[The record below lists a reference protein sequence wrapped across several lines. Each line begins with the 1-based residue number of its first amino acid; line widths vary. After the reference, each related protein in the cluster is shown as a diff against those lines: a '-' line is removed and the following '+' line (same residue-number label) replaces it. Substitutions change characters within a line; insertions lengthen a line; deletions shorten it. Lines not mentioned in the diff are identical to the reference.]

1 MRRRKDT
8 TEMTYE
14 EARTYIRERGKLG
27 SVLGLSTM
35 KRLMDNLGNP
45 QDDLPF
51 VHIAG
56 TNGKGSTAAVLSSVL
71 AESGYKVGCYNSPA
85 VFDAREQIRINGRW
99 ISEEEMARGI
109 AAVKDAAD
117 RMEREGEAGPTSFEV
132 ETALAFWYFK
142 EQGCDIAIVEAGL
155 GGDMD
160 ATNIIKSTV
169 LSIITSLSYDHM
181 KILGDTLEE
190 IAGHK
195 AGIIK
200 PMVPAV
206 LYTFEETPDRHRAWE
221 TVRRVCREKK
231 SCLYTT
237 EPYEVQECGLK
248 EGRQIFHYKNY
259 WNLELSMAGRYQIY
273 NACTAIE
280 AADELKRQG
289 YRIGEQALREGI
301 KKAGWPG
308 RFEWIGHAP
317 DIVIDGAHNPGGA
330 AQLTQSV
337 TYYFTNRRIFYIM
350 GVLGDKDYR
359 DVIWMTHGSADL
371 IFTVTPDNPRALAA
385 EELAQAVC
393 EFHDPDKVKACHS
406 VGEALQLALAQAG
419 KEDVILA
426 FGSLSYLGELRALV
440 KCYCSQPC

>member
-1 MRRRKDT
+1 
-8 TEMTYE
+8 MTYE
-14 EARTYIRERGKLG
+14 EAKAYIRERGKLG

-35 KRLMDNLGNP
+35 KGLMDNLGNP

-56 TNGKGSTAAVLSSVL
+56 TNGKGSTTAMLSSIL
-71 AESGYKVGCYNSPA
+71 EESGYKAGCYNSPA
-85 VFDAREQIRINGRW
+85 VFDAREQIRVNGRW

-109 AAVKDAAD
+109 AAVKEAAD
-117 RMEREGEAGPTSFEV
+117 RMEQDGGPGPTSFEV

-142 EQGCDIAIVEAGL
+142 DQECDIAIVEAGL

-160 ATNIIKSTV
+160 ATNIITSTV

-206 LYTFEETPDRHRAWE
+206 LYTFEETPDRQRAWE
-221 TVRRVCREKK
+221 TVRQVCREKK

-237 EPYEVQECGLK
+237 EPYEVLERGLK
-248 EGRQIFHYKNY
+248 DGRQLFHYRNY

-289 YRIGEQALREGI
+289 YRITEQTLREGL
-301 KKAGWPG
+301 KKACWPG
-308 RFEWIGHAP
+308 RFEWISHGP

-330 AQLTQSV
+330 AQLAQSI
-337 TYYFTNRRIFYIM
+337 TYYFTNRRILYIM
-350 GVLGDKDYR
+350 GVLGDKDFC
-359 DVIWMTHGSADL
+359 DVIRMTHGSADL
-371 IFTVTPDNPRALAA
+371 IYTVTPDNPRALPA
-385 EELAQAVC
+385 EELKRAVC
-393 EFHDPDKVKACHS
+393 EFHDPDKVKACQS
-406 VGEALQLALAQAG
+406 VEEALSQALGQAG

-426 FGSLSYLGELRALV
+426 FGSLSYLGELKALIGQQGFV
-440 KCYCSQPC
+440 G

>member
-1 MRRRKDT
+1 
-8 TEMTYE
+8 MTYE
-14 EARTYIRERGKLG
+14 EAKAYIRERGKLG
-27 SVLGLSTM
+27 SVLGLSNM

-56 TNGKGSTAAVLSSVL
+56 TNGKGSTTAMLSSIL
-71 AESGYKVGCYNSPA
+71 EESGYKVGCYNSPA
-85 VFDAREQIRINGRW
+85 VFDAREQIRVNGRW

-109 AAVKDAAD
+109 AAVKQAAD
-117 RMEREGEAGPTSFEV
+117 LMEQDGGPGPTSFEV

-142 EQGCDIAIVEAGL
+142 DQGCDIAIAEAGL

-160 ATNIIKSTV
+160 ATNVITSTV

-181 KILGDTLEE
+181 KLLGNTLEE

-206 LYTFEETPDRHRAWE
+206 LYTFEETPDRQRAWE

-231 SCLYTT
+231 ACLYTT
-237 EPYEVQECGLK
+237 EPYEVLECGLK
-248 EGRQIFHYKNY
+248 EGRQLFHYRNY

-273 NACTAIE
+273 NACTAVE

-289 YRIGEQALREGI
+289 CRITEQTLREGL
-301 KKAGWPG
+301 KKASWPG
-308 RFEWIGHAP
+308 RFEWIGHGP

-330 AQLTQSV
+330 AQLAQSV
-337 TYYFTNRRIFYIM
+337 TYYFTNRRILYIM
-350 GVLGDKDYR
+350 GVLGDKDFR
-359 DVIWMTHGSADL
+359 DVIRMTHGSADL
-371 IFTVTPDNPRALAA
+371 IYTVTPNNPRALDAK
-385 EELAQAVC
+385 ELASAVC
-393 EFHDPDKVKACHS
+393 EFHDPGKVKACQS
-406 VGEALQLALAQAG
+406 VEEALSLALSQAG

-426 FGSLSYLGELRALV
+426 FGSLSYLGELRELV
-440 KCYCSQPC
+440 LQ